1 MKPSEIIQGIKEA
14 LNLNRAQIM
23 HIYQLEDFAIDK
35 DRLDS
40 ILKNSSKKGSVNA
53 TYEELGIF
61 LDGLVQY
68 KRGSSKKGRDEEV
81 VLDNNLILKK
91 LRAALNLKELELT
104 MIFELAEHT
113 ISKSATKDMF
123 RSPSHPKLKECSNST
138 LKAFLAGLNEF
149 YFDSGE
155 YL

>member
-1 MKPSEIIQGIKEA
+1 
-14 LNLNRAQIM
+14 M
-23 HIYQLEDFAIDK
+23 HIYSLEDFLISK

-40 ILKNSSKKGSVNA
+40 ILKNSSKKNSSNA

-68 KRGSSKKGRDEEV
+68 KRGLSKQESQEEAI
-81 VLDNNLILKK
+81 LDNNLIFKK
-91 LRAALNLKELELT
+91 LRVALNLKEHELI
-104 MIFELAEHT
+104 MIFELAEFT
-113 ISKSATKDMF
+113 ISKSMLKDIF
-123 RSPSHPKLKECSNST
+123 RSPTHTKYKECTNAT
-138 LKAFLAGLNEF
+138 LKAFLIGLNEF